1 MKQKQVLTVKSRI
14 QNAEHTV
21 AKAIYAVSREIE
33 ETVQT
38 VKERDPAARSTT
50 EVLLLYSGVHAI
62 LAHRIA
68 HRLHEKKH
76 YFTARAVSQA
86 ARHWTGIEIHPG
98 ATIGKN
104 FFIDHGMGVVI
115 GETAEIGDNCTVY
128 QGVTLGGTGKDVGKR
143 HPTIGDNVIVG
154 AGAKVLG
161 PVKVGSNSKI
171 AANAVVLHP
180 VPENSTAVGMPAK
193 VVRRDGVRVGN
204 DLDQIHIPD
213 PVAQELARLRAEIA
227 ELRTQV
233 RSAERTPPK
242 NVANVDE
249 SETENKSADM
259 TQDGAVPS
267 CAPMSEANNTLI
279 GECKHGTG
287 N

>member
-1 MKQKQVLTVKSRI
+1 MKQKEVRPVTARI
-14 QNAEHTV
+14 QSAERAV
-21 AKAIYAVSREIE
+21 AKAIYAASQEIE
-33 ETVQT
+33 ETVKT
-38 VKERDPAARSTT
+38 VKERDPAARSTA

-68 HRLHEKKH
+68 HHLHEKKH

-86 ARHWTGIEIHPG
+86 ARHLTGIEIHPG
-98 ATIGKN
+98 ATIGKS

-143 HPTIGDNVIVG
+143 HPTIGDNVMVG

-180 VPENSTAVGMPAK
+180 VPENSTAVGIPAK

-213 PVAQELARLRAEIA
+213 PVAQELARLRRELATLREQTAAEQQPQA
-227 ELRTQV
+227 EGANQTQ
-233 RSAERTPPK
+233 
-242 NVANVDE
+242 N
-249 SETENKSADM
+249 
-259 TQDGAVPS
+259 GAVPS
-267 CAPMSEANNTLI
+267 PAPKDDSNNALT
-279 GECKHGTG
+279 GE
-287 N
+287 